1 MGVRPIRHVTG
12 LGLGGV
18 HVATLYLDE
27 TQGWDEPFKRAQ
39 DYPQTIGFVLGMAD
53 AMLELTEKGEFG
65 ETLAVASE
73 PLLIRSIYE
82 AVRHYV
88 GSPSPKRAGKKTA
101 KGRWKLVREGRRAGG
116 EPQIPIRTI

>member
-1 MGVRPIRHVTG
+1 MAVKPIRHVTG

-27 TQGWDEPFKRAQ
+27 AQGWDEPFKRSS
-39 DYPQTIGFVLGMAD
+39 DYPQTLGFVVGMAD
-53 AMLELTEKGEFG
+53 ALLELSEKGEIG

-73 PLLIRSIYE
+73 PLLIRSVYE

-88 GSPSPKRAGKKTA
+88 GGGSSKRGRRRTP
-101 KGRWKLVREGRRAGG
+101 KGRWKLVREGAGG
-116 EPQIPIRTI
+116 QPQIPMRTI